1 MPEGILDE
9 RRSHRKIHE
18 PRAYDNRIANYDII
32 LLIRK
37 MEKDQLGEKATMLKE
52 TNVNSENPEIK
63 RLERMACMIRL
74 DIVQMVGVGQ
84 RGHLGGSCSIADVVT
99 ALYFSKM
106 RHDPANPSW
115 PDRDRFLLSK
125 GHAALVQYAALAECG
140 YFPKEALLTVKRCG
154 SMLQGHPD
162 LKSTPG
168 IEANTGSLGQGLS
181 IACGIAAGLRI
192 DGRSSRVYCVVGD
205 GELAEGQIWE
215 AAMAASAYKLDNL
228 VVILDRNG
236 LQAMGPIVERF
247 NTNPL
252 PEKWRAFG
260 WHVAEIDGHDMNGIV
275 GALDD
280 VDGIKGK
287 PKMIIART
295 IKGAGIAFA
304 ENRVEFH
311 NGLLDQAQY
320 EAACASLAA
329 DPAVGKE

>member
-1 MPEGILDE
+1 
-9 RRSHRKIHE
+9 
-18 PRAYDNRIANYDII
+18 
-32 LLIRK
+32 
-37 MEKDQLGEKATMLKE
+37 
-52 TNVNSENPEIK
+52 
-63 RLERMACMIRL
+63 
-74 DIVQMVGVGQ
+74 MVGVGQ

-99 ALYFSKM
+99 ALYFHKM

-140 YFPKEALLTVKRCG
+140 YFPKDELKKVKRCG

-192 DGRSSRVYCVVGD
+192 DRRSSRVYCVVGD
-205 GELAEGQIWE
+205 GEMAEGQIWE
-215 AAMAASAYKLDNL
+215 AAMAASAFKLDNL
-228 VVILDRNG
+228 VAFLDRNG
-236 LQAMGPIVERF
+236 LQAMGVVAQRF

-260 WHVAEIDGHDMNGIV
+260 WHVMEIDGHNMGEILW
-275 GALDD
+275 ALDEAD
-280 VDGIKGK
+280 MIKGQ

-295 IKGAGIAFA
+295 VKGKGIPYA
-304 ENRVEFH
+304 ENKVEFH
-311 NGLLDQAQY
+311 NGQLDDAQY
-320 EAACASLAA
+320 ESACALLTG
-329 DPAVGKE
+329 DPVAVERSGN

>member
-1 MPEGILDE
+1 MSDV
-9 RRSHRKIHE
+9 RKLE
-18 PRAYDNRIANYDII
+18 RIA
-32 LLIRK
+32 R
-37 MEKDQLGEKATMLKE
+37 T
-52 TNVNSENPEIK
+52 
-63 RLERMACMIRL
+63 IRL

-106 RHDPANPSW
+106 RHKPENPFW

-140 YFPKEALLTVKRCG
+140 YFPKEEMKNVKRCG
-154 SMLQGHPD
+154 SALQGHPD

-168 IEANTGSLGQGLS
+168 VEANTGSLGQGLS

-192 DGRSSRVYCVVGD
+192 DGRDCHVYCIVGD

-215 AAMAASAYKLDNL
+215 AAMAASAFKLDNL
-228 VVILDRNG
+228 VAILDRNR
-236 LQAMGPIVERF
+236 LQATGPIVQRF

-260 WHVAEIDGHDMNGIV
+260 WHVLEINGHDMAAILA
-275 GALDD
+275 ALDA
-280 VDGIKGK
+280 VDSIRGQ
-287 PKMIIART
+287 PKMIIAQT

-304 ENRVEFH
+304 ENRAEFH
-311 NGLLDQAQY
+311 NVMLDAAQF
-320 EAACASLAA
+320 EAACAMLGS
-329 DPAVGKE
+329 DTGKGDNR